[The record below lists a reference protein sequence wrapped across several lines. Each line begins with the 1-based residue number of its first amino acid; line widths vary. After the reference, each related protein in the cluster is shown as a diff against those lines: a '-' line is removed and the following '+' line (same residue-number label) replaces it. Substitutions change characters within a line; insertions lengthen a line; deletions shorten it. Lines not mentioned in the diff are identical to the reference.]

1 MVRFD
6 SMRET
11 HKAVEWAEVSL
22 YVTLPLFIMIV

>member
-11 HKAVEWAEVSL
+11 HKAAEWAEVSL
-22 YVTLPLFIMIV
+22 YVTFSLFIMMV